1 MKRLVFTSIEQK
13 LRAVIVATAA
23 IALLLVTVAFVVS
36 AAVTYRRAIRQ
47 ELTALANIIGMNA
60 TAAITFGDQKSAA
73 MTLESVSAKPYIKA
87 AALILPEGTVFASY
101 GDAGKAVA
109 KLMQSLSGPERVAG
123 DRRKALAD
131 YREHAGRAWN
141 WDLDEDVIV
150 PVLLDGQQIGMVIV
164 NSSLVELYHRLEG
177 FFVMV
182 ILITYVAI
190 GIAYV
195 VATRLQRP
203 FLDPILHLV
212 ETTKVVS
219 DRKDFSVRAVK
230 QSNDELGQLVD
241 GFNAMLSQIQKR
253 DADLERYAAELRD
266 GNEELKSFIYSAAHD
281 LRSPLVNIR
290 GFTGELGRAA
300 QEIQEITD
308 KHAAN
313 LPDEGRQRLQA
324 LIREDIKPAMGFIGT
339 SIERMSGLINAL
351 LKLSQLGQR
360 ELRPELLDLQDIV
373 QISVRSLQHQINT
386 KNAAV
391 EIGDLPPV
399 TADRIAMEQI
409 ITNLLDNAVK
419 FLPTDRPGR
428 IVIGSR
434 HTDAGT
440 VYYVEDNGRGIQRD
454 DMPKLFRI
462 FRRLGAQDAPGE
474 GVGLAYVK
482 TLVKRHGGHIWCES
496 EPGHGSVFAFTIPR
510 DDQAP
515 PIGR

>member
-13 LRAVIVATAA
+13 LRAVIVATTA
-23 IALLLVTVAFVVS
+23 IALFLVTVAFVVNE
-36 AAVTYRRAIRQ
+36 AVTYRRAIRQ
-47 ELTALANIIGMNA
+47 ELTALANIIGRNA
-60 TAAITFGDQKSAA
+60 VAAITFGDQKSVA
-73 MTLESVSAKPYIKA
+73 MTLESVSAKPQIKA
-87 AALILPEGTVFASY
+87 AALILPDGTVFARY
-101 GDAGKAVA
+101 GTPAKAVA
-109 KLMQSLSGPERVAG
+109 HLMRSLSGPGHSAK
-123 DRRKALAD
+123 DRQKALAD
-131 YREHAGRAWN
+131 YKQHAERAWT
-141 WDLDEDVIV
+141 WDGDEDVVV
-150 PVLLDGQQIGMVIV
+150 PVLLDGQEIGMVIV
-164 NSSLVELYHRLEG
+164 NSSLSDLYHRLEG

-190 GIAYV
+190 GIAYG

-212 ETTKVVS
+212 QTTKMVS
-219 DRKDFSVRAVK
+219 DRKDFSVRAIK

-253 DADLERYAAELRD
+253 DADLERYAVELQD

-281 LRSPLVNIR
+281 LRAPLVNIR

-300 QEIQEITD
+300 QEIQEITE

-313 LPDEGRQRLQA
+313 LPGNIRQRLSA
-324 LIREDIKPAMGFIGT
+324 LIGEDIRPAMGFIGT

-351 LKLSQLGQR
+351 LKLSQLGHR
-360 ELRPELLDLQDIV
+360 DLRPEPLDLRDVV
-373 QISVRSLQHQINT
+373 QTSLRSLQHQIDL
-386 KNAAV
+386 KSAVV
-391 EIGDLPPV
+391 EIGDLPAV
-399 TADRIAMEQI
+399 TADRLAMEQI
-409 ITNLLDNAVK
+409 MTNLIDNAVK
-419 FLPTDRPGR
+419 FLLPDRPGR

-434 HTDAGT
+434 QTEEGT
-440 VYYVEDNGRGIQRD
+440 VYLVEDNGRGIPRA

-496 EPGHGSVFAFTIPR
+496 EPGQGSVFSFTIPQQDPAMPKR
-510 DDQAP
+510 C
-515 PIGR
+515 